1 MKKQVMLLFCLFIFF
16 SDIPLF
22 AEADTGTVFIEPPA
36 PEKKDFPQWAK
47 DLRRF
52 EIIMFGAFP
61 FAYFLASELVDFS
74 RWSNNN
80 WDTRYAPWP
89 MKSSGAVAMTKEDYT
104 LAIGAAAGIS
114 VFVAIVDYCVVQYKQ
129 TKLRR
134 ELAELPPG
142 EAIIRRS
149 PWPQEQAPP
158 EAEDGQDESGAR
170 EGAPTGV
177 ETAVPE
183 EAGVP

>member
-1 MKKQVMLLFCLFIFF
+1 MKKQVLLLFCLFILF
-16 SDIPLF
+16 SGIPLF
-22 AEADTGTVFIEPPA
+22 AEAGPGTVFIEPPDQD
-36 PEKKDFPQWAK
+36 KKDFPQWAK

-52 EIIMFGAFP
+52 EILMFGAFP
-61 FAYFLASELVDFS
+61 FAYFFASELIDFS

-89 MKSSGAVAMTKEDYT
+89 MKSSGAVAMTKDEYILT
-104 LAIGAAAGIS
+104 IGTAAGIS
-114 VFVAIVDYCVVQYKQ
+114 VFVAVADYFVREYKK

-134 ELAELPPG
+134 ELEKLPPG

-149 PWPQEQAPP
+149 PWPQEQTPP
-158 EAEDGQDESGAR
+158 EAGDGRDESGAR
-170 EGAPTGV
+170 EDAPAGV
-177 ETAVPE
+177 ETAAPE